1 MIACV
6 EGGGLHSRRKEY
18 LNMNKILEVASI
30 PRVLANNSLGHRVS
44 MNVCQKMTLER
55 KKTV

>member
-1 MIACV
+1 
-6 EGGGLHSRRKEY
+6 
-18 LNMNKILEVASI
+18 MNKILEVASI

-55 KKTV
+55 KKQFNHRKPLYNRIMCFSFTP